1 MNLPELSYLLRY
13 RALTNL
19 STSLEISASNAI
31 TFSSYILVAAG
42 VESTTWK
49 LRGVAIAGATF
60 AVGMHTVTPRVG
72 RALQDLLSAVKLFTL
87 AFIVCCGF
95 AALGGHLKVENPG
108 NFSNAFQGTSNNGY
122 NIGSAILNVI
132 FSFQGY
138 DNVNAVRKDQERNFR
153 LSLTRLRYYPR
164 SVIHR
169 GHFG

>member
-1 MNLPELSYLLRY
+1 MSLPELSNLLHY
-13 RALTNL
+13 RALTNFA
-19 STSLEISASNAI
+19 TSLEISASNAI

-49 LRGVAIAGATF
+49 LRGVAIAGAIF
-60 AVGMHTVTPRVG
+60 AVGMHTVIPRVG

-138 DNVNAVRKDQERNFR
+138 DNVNAVRKDQERN
-153 LSLTRLRYYPR
+153 
-164 SVIHR
+164 I
-169 GHFG
+169 